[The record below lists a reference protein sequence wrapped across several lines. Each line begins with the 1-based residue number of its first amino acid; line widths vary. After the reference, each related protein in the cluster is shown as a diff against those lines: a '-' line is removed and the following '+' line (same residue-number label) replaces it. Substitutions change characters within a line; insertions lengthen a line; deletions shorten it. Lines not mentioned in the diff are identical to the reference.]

1 MGSNRKDRNGR
12 GKGEEKEGKE
22 SAGAATYAASS
33 NIVCSFPST
42 TTMSKIPNDMRKNTR
57 FEFILG

>member
-1 MGSNRKDRNGR
+1 MGSNRKDRNGG

-33 NIVCSFPST
+33 NIVCSFLF
-42 TTMSKIPNDMRKNTR
+42 NYNHVKNPK
-57 FEFILG
+57 